1 MTGFLSEFDVNSLN
15 KRYDELNI
23 SPRFDAYSGVEIIV
37 DENVTYFSGDQ
48 SGRVLTINNAWGT
61 QEQADNILAAIRGFQ
76 YQPYTA
82 TGALLNPAAEI
93 GDGVSLNGM
102 YSGIYGMS
110 RKYGSLMAADIM
122 APQDE
127 EIDHEYPFEP
137 KTDRVIQR
145 RFSAINSELSVQS
158 NQIAAKVSKT
168 SPEGQ
173 TSFSW
178 NLTDSAWEVKSNG
191 DTIFKVDNSGAEV
204 KGIITATSGKIGNF
218 NIGSSAIWNNIPD
231 FANSGGLT
239 SGVYLGTDGI
249 RLGQRFAVDP
259 SGNVTATRL
268 TVDTLVIGGTAVS
281 ASTLN
286 SRANYAYGS
295 TSSGGF
301 CYSNALGYQ
310 NATTQNT
317 GIYPQFFKAGRIEAT
332 TRVIA
337 PELYIGGY
345 MFRPISKND
354 ATFVLGF

>member
-1 MTGFLSEFDVNSLN
+1 MNLDVAPEFDG
-15 KRYDELNI
+15 
-23 SPRFDAYSGVEIIV
+23 YSGVEIVV
-37 DENVTYFSGDQ
+37 DENTTYFAGSVN
-48 SGRVLTINNAWGT
+48 GRVITIQNPWGT
-61 QEQADNILAAIRGFQ
+61 QEQADAILNSIMGFR

-82 TGALLNPAAEI
+82 EGALLDPAAEI
-93 GDGVSLNGM
+93 GDGISLNGM
-102 YSGIYGMS
+102 YSGLYKIS
-110 RKYGSLMAADIM
+110 RNYSSLMATGIS
-122 APQDE
+122 APEDE

-137 KTDRVIQR
+137 KQNREITRKFTAVESE
-145 RFSAINSELSVQS
+145 FSLQS
-158 NQIAAKVSKT
+158 NEIAAKVSKT

-204 KGIITATSGKIGNF
+204 KGVITATSGKIGNF

-249 RLGQRFAVDP
+249 RLGQRFAVDT

-268 TVDTLVIGGTAVS
+268 TVDTLVIGGAAVS

-295 TSSGGF
+295 TTSGGF
-301 CYSNALGYQ
+301 CYTNALGYQ
-310 NATTQNT
+310 NATNENS
-317 GIYPQFFKAGRIEAT
+317 GIYPNFFRANRMVVARFSVGQVDARDVNCEAFKFSFKQARWQDIVINGT
-332 TRVIA
+332 TYHVMTHA
-337 PELYIGGY
+337 
-345 MFRPISKND
+345 
-354 ATFVLGF
+354 